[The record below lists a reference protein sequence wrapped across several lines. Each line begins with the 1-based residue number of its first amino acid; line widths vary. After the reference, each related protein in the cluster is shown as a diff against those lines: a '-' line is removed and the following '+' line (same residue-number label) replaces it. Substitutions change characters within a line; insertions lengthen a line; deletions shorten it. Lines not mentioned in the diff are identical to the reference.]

1 MTAIEIVLKYF
12 QIQEPDKDSARPAF
26 VQALSSL
33 GFHNAED
40 IIRQAAIDP
49 MGIIAMLPPDMAAI
63 VQQAFMQAGLL
74 ADPASGGPEG
84 VPAPVFGAA

>member
-74 ADPASGGPEG
+74 ADPAAGGPEG